1 VLLVMGNSYDALF
14 TERLSLFPY
23 LLDLLSILLALWP
36 QILFSFVIS
45 IGGSFSGLLRLDR
58 HGSYELDVLASPYG
72 LLDFDMLFLITVD
85 RLVVESNQTPFP
97 SGYHLRQTT
106 HRFCLTTTTSTEEAK
121 K

>member
-45 IGGSFSGLLRLDR
+45 IGGGFSGLLRR
-58 HGSYELDVLASPYG
+58 
-72 LLDFDMLFLITVD
+72 
-85 RLVVESNQTPFP
+85 
-97 SGYHLRQTT
+97 
-106 HRFCLTTTTSTEEAK
+106 
-121 K
+121 